1 MNFKLIRL
9 KYRFLF
15 QIALFVVYLTVIIGI
30 LSYFL
35 GNINRARNVGQVFND
50 GKIFLSETY
59 ISYNNL
65 LTHTDNYDDFYQSGQ
80 NEYIL
85 NFQSGIDQF
94 NDTLKSLMK
103 SRALFRIEKITLG
116 YDSVTAALADYNITF
131 NQLLLALREYG
142 TRNSGELS
150 LVRNGSREIIDAITR
165 LNNNDLIAFTT
176 KLIDFESEYL
186 FASKQSAY
194 FEIESLLSELSSH
207 PALDNADPLIVDE
220 LRGLINNYQ
229 TRLSDVNSLFK
240 RIGSSSQGT
249 GLKGELSLRYKK
261 LTTTFDRFEETVY
274 TSYQKFKMFMITL
287 GILMALLISALYVFL
302 FILFFKHIRNPLND
316 LINFSQNLSK
326 GRTLDKALSLEVP
339 YEYSLL
345 NNNLN
350 AINSSLIE
358 KREFVD
364 DLLKQK
370 FRADLSLQ
378 GRVDTFGKT
387 LIALKE
393 NMRKTREDQ
402 LKHAEENQIRRYQN
416 EGVAKFSD
424 ILRSNSDNLLKLSDE
439 FIKEIV
445 KYLEAL
451 QGGLFLLDKEG
462 AEELHLTAAFA
473 YNRKKYLQKTIRLG
487 ESLVGTCAL
496 ERKTINLTD
505 IPDEY
510 IEITSGLGDAPP
522 NNLLLLPIMHEQH
535 LIGVMEL
542 ASLKKFDENQ
552 VMLSEKIAASL
563 ASTIISARVNSQ
575 TSELLQKSQQQAA
588 EMAEQEEEM
597 RQNMEELKA
606 TQEESARREEELEGI
621 LNAIDQSFYVLEY
634 DTEGTILK
642 VNQRFLYLVNLHVD
656 KVIGKTHTQLFGK
669 KSKADA
675 LLFANVS
682 EGNTVELNE
691 KIVVNNI
698 PLNINNTFSPIKSKE
713 GKTIKILNIITVN
726 L

>member
-1 MNFKLIRL
+1 M
-9 KYRFLF
+9 
-15 QIALFVVYLTVIIGI
+15 
-30 LSYFL
+30 
-35 GNINRARNVGQVFND
+35 
-50 GKIFLSETY
+50 
-59 ISYNNL
+59 
-65 LTHTDNYDDFYQSGQ
+65 
-80 NEYIL
+80 
-85 NFQSGIDQF
+85 
-94 NDTLKSLMK
+94 
-103 SRALFRIEKITLG
+103 
-116 YDSVTAALADYNITF
+116 
-131 NQLLLALREYG
+131 
-142 TRNSGELS
+142 
-150 LVRNGSREIIDAITR
+150 
-165 LNNNDLIAFTT
+165 
-176 KLIDFESEYL
+176 
-186 FASKQSAY
+186 
-194 FEIESLLSELSSH
+194 
-207 PALDNADPLIVDE
+207 
-220 LRGLINNYQ
+220 RGLINNYQ